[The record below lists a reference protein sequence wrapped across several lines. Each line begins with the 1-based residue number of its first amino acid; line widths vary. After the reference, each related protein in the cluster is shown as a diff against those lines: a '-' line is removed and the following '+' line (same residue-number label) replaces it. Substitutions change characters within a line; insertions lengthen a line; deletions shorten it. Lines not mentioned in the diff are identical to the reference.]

1 MAGTAKGDAQGVESA
16 AAMASRREILTLLG
30 ALGLPLSTMTD
41 LLAASNDKSTSK
53 PVRVRTITAGLE
65 LSPRGES
72 PRFERALEFLGAA
85 KRVFVN
91 AGYEVQTL
99 RIATNPWLASAS
111 PRDRQQL
118 LARVRELDK
127 MVAEHGA
134 ILSVGPVLTED
145 RADDSLPQWSS
156 ELIST
161 TESTHH
167 SVVIASERGVHS
179 AAATVAAQVMATL
192 SRTLPGGVANFRFAT
207 AANIPVG
214 TPFFPVGWHG
224 GPESVAFGLESAS
237 VVEQAFTGMS
247 KGEDATARLQQQLDA
262 VLMPIERLGR
272 DIARQ
277 HERTYLGIDTSPAPG
292 KDRSIGAA
300 IEAFTHAPFGSA
312 GTLEACATITAAL
325 KAVSVTTCGYSGLM
339 LPVLEDPVL
348 AQRAGEGRFSL
359 RDLLLYSSVCGTGLD
374 VAPIPGDTPVH
385 TIAGLL
391 RDVAAQSSRLRK
403 ALSVRLFLVPGKKV
417 GDIARFTDKM
427 LTDSVVMKVD

>member
-1 MAGTAKGDAQGVESA
+1 MRGS
-16 AAMASRREILTLLG
+16 MASRRQILTLLG

-41 LLAASNDKSTSK
+41 LLAASNDKSISK

-72 PRFERALEFLGAA
+72 PRIASTLDFLADAKRAL
-85 KRVFVN
+85 VN

-99 RIATNPWLASAS
+99 RLATNPWLAGASSA
-111 PRDRQQL
+111 DRQQL
-118 LARVRELDK
+118 LVRVRELDK
-127 MVAEHGA
+127 IVTERGV
-134 ILSVGPVLTED
+134 ILSIGPVLTED

-156 ELIST
+156 ELIAT
-161 TESTHH
+161 TRSTHH
-167 SVVIASERGVHS
+167 SVVIASERGVHG
-179 AAATVAAQVMATL
+179 AAANVAAQVMATL
-192 SRTLPGGVANFRFAT
+192 ATLDGGVANFRFAT
-207 AANIPVG
+207 AANIPAG
-214 TPFFPVGWHG
+214 TPFFPVGWHR

-237 VVEQAFTGMS
+237 VVEQAFAGSS
-247 KGEDATARLQQQLDA
+247 KGEDATTRLKQQLDS
-262 VLMPIERLGR
+262 VLAPIERLGR
-272 DIARQ
+272 DIAHQ
-277 HERTYLGIDTSPAPG
+277 HDRTYLGIDTSPAPG

-300 IEAFTHAPFGSA
+300 IEAFTRTPFGSA

-348 AQRAGEGRFSL
+348 AQRAGEGRFTV
-359 RDLLLYSSVCGTGLD
+359 RDLLLYSSVCGTGID

-391 RDVAAQSSRLRK
+391 RDVAAQSVRLRK

-417 GDIARFTDKM
+417 GDMARFADHFM

>member
-1 MAGTAKGDAQGVESA
+1 MRGS
-16 AAMASRREILTLLG
+16 MASRRQILTLLG

-41 LLAASNDKSTSK
+41 LLAASNDKSASK

-72 PRFERALEFLGAA
+72 PRIESTLDFLADAKRAL
-85 KRVFVN
+85 VN

-99 RIATNPWLASAS
+99 RLATNPWLAGGS
-111 PRDRQQL
+111 PSERQQL

-127 MVAEHGA
+127 LVTERGV

-156 ELIST
+156 ELIAT
-161 TESTHH
+161 TRSTHH
-167 SVVIASERGVHS
+167 SVVIASERGVHG
-179 AAATVAAQVMATL
+179 AAATTAAQVMAMLATL
-192 SRTLPGGVANFRFAT
+192 DGGVANFRFA
-207 AANIPVG
+207 ASANIPAG
-214 TPFFPVGWHG
+214 TPFFPVGWHR

-237 VVEQAFTGMS
+237 VVEQAFAGS
-247 KGEDATARLQQQLDA
+247 GKGEDATARLKQHLDN
-262 VLMPIERLGR
+262 VLVPIERLGR
-272 DIARQ
+272 DIARR
-277 HERTYLGIDTSPAPG
+277 HDRAYLGIDTSPAPG

-300 IEAFTHAPFGSA
+300 IEALTRTPFGSA
-312 GTLEACATITAAL
+312 GTLEACATITAVL
-325 KAVSVTTCGYSGLM
+325 KSVGVTTCGYSGLM

-348 AQRAGEGRFSL
+348 AQRAGEGRFTV
-359 RDLLLYSSVCGTGLD
+359 RDLLLYSSVCGTGID
-374 VAPIPGDTPVH
+374 VAPIPGDTAVH

-391 RDVAAQSSRLRK
+391 RDVAAQSVRLRK

-417 GDIARFTDKM
+417 GDMARFADHFM

>member
-1 MAGTAKGDAQGVESA
+1 MRGT
-16 AAMASRREILTLLG
+16 MASRRQILTLLG

-41 LLAASNDKSTSK
+41 LLAASNDKSVSK

-72 PRFERALEFLGAA
+72 PRIESTLDFLADAKRAL
-85 KRVFVN
+85 VN

-99 RIATNPWLASAS
+99 RLATNPWLAGGS
-111 PRDRQQL
+111 PSERQQL

-127 MVAEHGA
+127 LVTERGV

-145 RADDSLPQWSS
+145 RADGSLPQWSS
-156 ELIST
+156 ELIAT
-161 TESTHH
+161 TRSTHH
-167 SVVIASERGVHS
+167 SVVIASERGVHG
-179 AAATVAAQVMATL
+179 AAATTAAQVMATL
-192 SRTLPGGVANFRFAT
+192 ATLDGGVANFRFAT
-207 AANIPVG
+207 SANIPAG
-214 TPFFPVGWHG
+214 TPFFPVGWHR

-237 VVEQAFTGMS
+237 VVEQAFAGS
-247 KGEDATARLQQQLDA
+247 GKGEDATTRLKQHLDN
-262 VLMPIERLGR
+262 VLVPIERLGR

-277 HERTYLGIDTSPAPG
+277 HDRTYLGIDTSPAPG

-300 IEAFTHAPFGSA
+300 IEALTRTPFGSA
-312 GTLEACATITAAL
+312 GTLEACATITAVL
-325 KAVSVTTCGYSGLM
+325 KSVGVTTCGYSGLM

-348 AQRAGEGRFSL
+348 AQRAGEGRFTV
-359 RDLLLYSSVCGTGLD
+359 RDLLLYSSVCGTGID

-391 RDVAAQSSRLRK
+391 RDVAAQSVRLRK
-403 ALSVRLFLVPGKKV
+403 ALSVRLFLVPGKRV
-417 GDIARFTDKM
+417 GDMARFADHFM

>member
-1 MAGTAKGDAQGVESA
+1 MRGS
-16 AAMASRREILTLLG
+16 MASRRQILTLLG

-41 LLAASNDKSTSK
+41 LLAASNDKSISK

-72 PRFERALEFLGAA
+72 PRIASTLDFLADAKRAL
-85 KRVFVN
+85 VN

-99 RIATNPWLASAS
+99 RLATNPWLAGASSA
-111 PRDRQQL
+111 DRQQL

-127 MVAEHGA
+127 IVTERGV
-134 ILSVGPVLTED
+134 ILSIGPVLTED

-161 TESTHH
+161 TRSTHH
-167 SVVIASERGVHS
+167 SVVIASESGVHG
-179 AAATVAAQVMATL
+179 AAATVAAQVMAKLATL
-192 SRTLPGGVANFRFAT
+192 DGGVANFRFAT
-207 AANIPVG
+207 SANIPAG
-214 TPFFPVGWHG
+214 TPFFPVGWHR

-237 VVEQAFTGMS
+237 VVEQAFAGS
-247 KGEDATARLQQQLDA
+247 NKGEGATTRLKQQLDS
-262 VLMPIERLGR
+262 VLVPIERLGR

-277 HERTYLGIDTSPAPG
+277 HDRTYLGIDTSPAPG

-300 IEAFTHAPFGSA
+300 IEALTRTPFGSA

-325 KAVSVTTCGYSGLM
+325 KTVSVTTCGYSGLM

-348 AQRAGEGRFSL
+348 AQRAGEGRFTV
-359 RDLLLYSSVCGTGLD
+359 RDLLLYSSVCGTGID

-391 RDVAAQSSRLRK
+391 RDVAAQSVRLRK
-403 ALSVRLFLVPGKKV
+403 ALSVRLFLVPGKKA
-417 GDIARFTDKM
+417 GDMARFADHFM